1 MKILITGAGGFL
13 GFHIAK
19 ALVEQGHEVTN
30 FSRQHYKKLDDIS
43 VKSIQGDLRDRE
55 AVEDAVHDQDAIFHV
70 ASKVGVWGSYKDFYD
85 INVKGTKNVILAAK
99 REKVDKLI
107 FTSSPSAIFGVENL
121 CGVDENYPYPQKY
134 VSHYAKTKA
143 LAEEEILKA
152 HDPQRLKTIALR
164 PHLVFGPGDH
174 NLIPRVINKAKKNKL
189 KIIGSGDN
197 IVDVLYIDNAV
208 HAHLLAL
215 EKLDS
220 DPKVGGQA
228 FFISQEK
235 PVKLWSFINTILDK
249 NKFTQVKSK
258 VPFALAYGVGFFL
271 EKVMFWS
278 QNEPPLTRFV
288 ALNLSKSHYF
298 NNQKSHNL
306 LEYQPIVSLEDSI
319 EKTTQWMR
327 SNGLSN
333 ISQ

>member
-249 NKFTQVKSK
+249 NKFT
-258 VPFALAYGVGFFL
+258 
-271 EKVMFWS
+271 
-278 QNEPPLTRFV
+278 
-288 ALNLSKSHYF
+288 
-298 NNQKSHNL
+298 
-306 LEYQPIVSLEDSI
+306 
-319 EKTTQWMR
+319 
-327 SNGLSN
+327 
-333 ISQ
+333 